1 MTKDEIIEMA
11 EKAGWNKANAS
22 DDCFA
27 CGIFNLEAFANLVAE
42 AERKKLQG
50 QIETLGAMYELA
62 TKQRDVLMDEQ
73 RAQVAAWRAE
83 HAITK
88 AKNT

>member
-1 MTKDEIIEMA
+1 MTREEYVNLFHQAEI
-11 EKAGWNKANAS
+11 
-22 DDCFA
+22 
-27 CGIFNLEAFANLVAE
+27 NLVAFKQVNDCDEELRKMVEMAIE

-62 TKQRDVLMDEQ
+62 SKQRDVLMDEQ

-83 HAITK
+83 HAINK
-88 AKNT
+88 AKNA

>member
-1 MTKDEIIEMA
+1 MTQEDIVHMA
-11 EKAGWNKANAS
+11 EESSLGFLLGDSWMLHHELEY
-22 DDCFA
+22 FA
-27 CGIFNLEAFANLVAE
+27 KLVAE

-62 TKQRDVLMDEQ
+62 SKQRDALMDEQ
-73 RAQVAAWRAE
+73 RAQVAAWRVE
-83 HAITK
+83 HAINK

>member
-1 MTKDEIIEMA
+1 MTREDIVRMA
-11 EKAGWNKANAS
+11 KEAGMESFNICVEL
-22 DDCFA
+22 DD
-27 CGIFNLEAFANLVAE
+27 FANLVAE

-62 TKQRDVLMDEQ
+62 SKQRDALMDEQ
-73 RAQVAAWRAE
+73 RAQVAAWRVE

-88 AKNT
+88 AKNA